1 MNFSGAVVG
10 RVGSVQFQIVPCSS
24 LARSN
29 VVGVNYR
36 DFNLLHLSLP
46 KRFSLYLASNVCRSP
61 QCLTCALTQG
71 GEGGRVFRLTC
82 SSVLWGRRGT
92 AGKSHWLARVGSAR
106 SVCATL
112 GLCVCFPRLR
122 CSGSGLLRR
131 EWALGCV
138 HFPGLSHSGARVL
151 HKGADSVGPAFCA
164 FPWSEGPWRPGAW
177 GADSPQV
184 RRSHHL
190 PGPSRWVSR
199 RASLLGS

>member
-82 SSVLWGRRGT
+82 SAVLWGRRGT
-92 AGKSHWLARVGSAR
+92 AGKSHWRVWGALSVSAPHW
-106 SVCATL
+106 VC
-112 GLCVCFPRLR
+112 V
-122 CSGSGLLRR
+122 
-131 EWALGCV
+131 
-138 HFPGLSHSGARVL
+138 
-151 HKGADSVGPAFCA
+151 CA
-164 FPWSEGPWRPGAW
+164 FPVYAAQAPGCSAGSGPWVACTSQG
-177 GADSPQV
+177 
-184 RRSHHL
+184 
-190 PGPSRWVSR
+190 
-199 RASLLGS
+199 